1 MRLFFLIVIIILIS
15 TFKAELD
22 KKNTKDKS
30 YKNIFDEMKKEI
42 INQKEIIELERKRG
56 KIPKD
61 IFTTEKKSYKIKD
74 KVVTQTNIQKPAINN
89 TINDYYDEILIED
102 ANKTENLIN
111 KNLETNNNFAIKKD
125 LKINPKRAFIYSEIF
140 NRKY

>member
-61 IFTTEKKSYKIKD
+61 IFTTEKKSYNIKD